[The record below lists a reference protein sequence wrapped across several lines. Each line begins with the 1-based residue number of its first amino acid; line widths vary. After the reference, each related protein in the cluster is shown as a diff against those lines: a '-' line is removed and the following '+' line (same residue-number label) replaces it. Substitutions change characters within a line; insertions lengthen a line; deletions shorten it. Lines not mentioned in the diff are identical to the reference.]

1 VNNEYLEYTIFFQNT
16 GNDTAFTVLL
26 IDTLSSYID
35 LSTFQLI
42 SYSHPVIV
50 NNYDGV
56 LWFRFNQI
64 YLPDSN
70 TNEPASNG
78 YVKYRVKLNNTLALG
93 NTINNT
99 AYIYFDFNAPI
110 ITNTTST
117 LYTTMSGTLSSNF
130 ETVNLFP
137 NPVVNQNVTI
147 KSNTTIL
154 QIDVFDIAGKLM
166 MSKPINSLFMTDLDV
181 KNLNKGIYIVK
192 VITAQSVDELQ
203 LIKQ

>member
-1 VNNEYLEYTIFFQNT
+1 
-16 GNDTAFTVLL
+16 
-26 IDTLSSYID
+26 
-35 LSTFQLI
+35 
-42 SYSHPVIV
+42 
-50 NNYDGV
+50 
-56 LWFRFNQI
+56 
-64 YLPDSN
+64 LPDSN

-166 MSKPINSLFMTDLDV
+166 MSKPINSLFMTNLDV